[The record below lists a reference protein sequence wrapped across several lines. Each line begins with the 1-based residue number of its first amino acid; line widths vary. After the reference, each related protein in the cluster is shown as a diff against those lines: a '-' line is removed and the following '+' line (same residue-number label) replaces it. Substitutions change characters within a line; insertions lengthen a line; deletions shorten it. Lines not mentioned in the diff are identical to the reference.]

1 MLSLATSRPSAV
13 TPEGTGVATAPDRR
27 TIILDK
33 AAELF
38 ARKGISAT
46 TVREIGDAAGILSGS
61 IYHHFDSKDTIV
73 DAIVSSYFDDMLAGY
88 DEVLGSDADAT
99 ERLRGLIRTSLHC
112 AEAHPHAS
120 ELYQRDRNH
129 LREDPRFAYVRDAV
143 ASMRRTWLTVI
154 EAGVAEGAF
163 RGDIRPKVLY
173 PIIRD
178 GLWRTVEWFRPSAA
192 YDTDDLAE
200 DCFAFFRQ
208 ALAVQVAEPA
218 PAG

>member
-1 MLSLATSRPSAV
+1 MLSRSNRK
-13 TPEGTGVATAPDRR
+13 GTGVATAPDRR
-27 TIILDK
+27 AIILDK

-61 IYHHFDSKDTIV
+61 IYHHFDSKDTII
-73 DAIVSSYFDDMLAGY
+73 DAIVSSYFDEMLAGY
-88 DEVLGSDADAT
+88 DEVLRSDADAT
-99 ERLRGLIRTSLHC
+99 ERLHGLIRTSLRC
-112 AEAHPHAS
+112 AENHPHAS

-129 LREDPRFAYVRDAV
+129 LRETERFDYVRDAV

-154 EAGVAEGAF
+154 EDGVAEGAF
-163 RGDIRPKVLY
+163 RSDIRPKILY

-178 GLWRTVEWFRPSAA
+178 GLWRTVEWFRASAA

-208 ALAVQVAEPA
+208 ALAVPVPSAV
-218 PAG
+218 

>member
-1 MLSLATSRPSAV
+1 
-13 TPEGTGVATAPDRR
+13 VATAPDRR
-27 TIILDK
+27 AIILDK

-73 DAIVSSYFDDMLAGY
+73 DAIVSSYFDDMLTGY
-88 DEVLGSDADAT
+88 DEVLRSDADAT
-99 ERLRGLIRTSLHC
+99 ERLRGLILTSLRC

-163 RGDIRPKVLY
+163 RADIRPKILY

-192 YDTDDLAE
+192 YDTDDLAA
-200 DCFAFFRQ
+200 DCFALFRQ
-208 ALAVQVAEPA
+208 ALAVQVTEPA
-218 PAG
+218 ATG

>member
-1 MLSLATSRPSAV
+1 MILSVHRK
-13 TPEGTGVATAPDRR
+13 GTGVATPPDRR
-27 TIILDK
+27 AIILDK

-61 IYHHFDSKDTIV
+61 IYHHFDSKDTII
-73 DAIVSSYFDDMLAGY
+73 DAIVASYFDDMLAGY
-88 DEVLGSDADAT
+88 AEVLASDADAT
-99 ERLRGLIRTSLHC
+99 ERLHGLVRTSLHC
-112 AEAHPHAS
+112 AAAHPHAS

-129 LREDPRFAYVRDAV
+129 LRETPRFSYVRDAV
-143 ASMRRTWLTVI
+143 AEMRRTWLTVI

-163 RGDIRPKVLY
+163 RSDIRPKILY

-178 GLWRTVEWFRPSAA
+178 GLWRTVEWFQPSEA
-192 YDTDDLAE
+192 YDTDDLAD

-208 ALAVQVAEPA
+208 ALAVQVPA
-218 PAG
+218 AAA

>member
-1 MLSLATSRPSAV
+1 
-13 TPEGTGVATAPDRR
+13 VATPPDRR
-27 TIILDK
+27 AIILDK

-61 IYHHFDSKDTIV
+61 IYHHFDSKDTII
-73 DAIVSSYFDDMLAGY
+73 DAIVASYFDDMLAGY
-88 DEVLGSDADAT
+88 AEVLASDGDAT
-99 ERLRGLIRTSLHC
+99 ERLRGLVLTSLHC
-112 AEAHPHAS
+112 AAAHPHAS

-129 LREDPRFAYVRDAV
+129 LRETPRFAYVRDAV
-143 ASMRRTWLTVI
+143 AEMRRTWLTVI

-163 RGDIRPKVLY
+163 RSDIRPKILY

-178 GLWRTVEWFRPSAA
+178 GLWRTVEWFRPSEA
-192 YDTDDLAE
+192 YDTDDLAD

-208 ALAVQVAEPA
+208 ALAARVPA
-218 PAG
+218 ATA

>member
-1 MLSLATSRPSAV
+1 M
-13 TPEGTGVATAPDRR
+13 ATAPDRR
-27 TIILDK
+27 AIILDK

-61 IYHHFDSKDTIV
+61 IYHHFDSKDTII
-73 DAIVSSYFDDMLAGY
+73 DAIVSSYFDDMLSGY
-88 DEVLGSDADAT
+88 EAVLNSDADAT
-99 ERLRGLIRTSLHC
+99 ERLRGLIHTSLRC

-143 ASMRRTWLTVI
+143 AAMRRTWLTVI

-163 RGDIRPKVLY
+163 RSDIRPKVLY

-200 DCFAFFRQ
+200 DCFALFRQ
-208 ALAVQVAEPA
+208 ALAVPVPA
-218 PAG
+218 PAPAA

>member
-1 MLSLATSRPSAV
+1 VASPS
-13 TPEGTGVATAPDRR
+13 DRR
-27 TIILDK
+27 AIILDK

-61 IYHHFDSKDTIV
+61 IYHHFDSKDTII
-73 DAIVSSYFDDMLAGY
+73 DAIVSSYFDDVLSGY
-88 DEVLGSDADAT
+88 ATVLRSGGDAT
-99 ERLRGLIRTSLHC
+99 EQLSGLIRTSLHC
-112 AEAHPHAS
+112 AEDHPHAS
-120 ELYQRDRNH
+120 ELYQRDRNY
-129 LREDPRFAYVRDAV
+129 LRETPRFAYVRDAV

-163 RGDIRPKVLY
+163 RSDVRPKILY

-178 GLWRTVEWFRPSAA
+178 GLWRTVEWFQASEA
-192 YDTDDLAE
+192 YGTDDLAQ

-208 ALAVQVAEPA
+208 ALAVPVPA
-218 PAG
+218 PAPV